1 MLGPGHLFTA
11 AMQPTAWIRF
21 NVAFCG
27 EERLF
32 DFLAERVRAG
42 GRDGSDSG
50 DRPEGELL

>member
-11 AMQPTAWIRF
+11 TMQSTAWIRF

-32 DFLAERVRAG
+32 DFLAERIRAG